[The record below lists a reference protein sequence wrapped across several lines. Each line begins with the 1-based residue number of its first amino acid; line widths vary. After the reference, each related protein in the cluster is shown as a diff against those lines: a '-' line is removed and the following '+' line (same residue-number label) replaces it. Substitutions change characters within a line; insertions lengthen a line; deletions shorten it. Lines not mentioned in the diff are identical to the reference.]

1 MSEAASSSREL
12 ALWAAEL
19 AAEKKAEDLILLE
32 VSKVSI
38 IADYF
43 LIATGRTRAQVHAIC
58 DYLMEKFRERRRP
71 LLGLEG
77 YQEGWW
83 VVLDYGDLVI
93 HLFQPEAREFYNL
106 ERLWSRAPLVE
117 IRPRDDVAER

>member
-1 MSEAASSSREL
+1 
-12 ALWAAEL
+12 
-19 AAEKKAEDLILLE
+19 
-32 VSKVSI
+32 
-38 IADYF
+38 
-43 LIATGRTRAQVHAIC
+43 
-58 DYLMEKFRERRRP
+58 MEKFRERRRP

-117 IRPRDDVAER
+117 IRPAGRCCGALAPAFKASHP

>member
-1 MSEAASSSREL
+1 MSEPASGSRKL

-19 AAEKKAEDLILLE
+19 AAEKKAEDLTLLE

-58 DYLMEKFRERRRP
+58 DYLLEKFKERNRP

-106 ERLWSRAPLVE
+106 ERLWRRAPLVE
-117 IRPRDDVAER
+117 IQ

>member
-1 MSEAASSSREL
+1 
-12 ALWAAEL
+12 
-19 AAEKKAEDLILLE
+19 
-32 VSKVSI
+32 
-38 IADYF
+38 
-43 LIATGRTRAQVHAIC
+43 
-58 DYLMEKFRERRRP
+58 MEKFRERRRP

-106 ERLWSRAPLVE
+106 ERLWSRAPWWKSDRGTML
-117 IRPRDDVAER
+117 RSASSRF